1 MRPPRLKRGR
11 EAAAATV
18 MLSRVLWI
26 VVVLFPVSELT
37 LTVIKRADSKSAHSE
52 DRGSMRHLWLAIA
65 VGVAAAVVSQNVVLA
80 RLSIPSRAVR
90 VFALVLLLGGL
101 AIRWASIVTLGRL
114 FTVDVAIQQGHA
126 LVDRGVY
133 RFVRHPSYSGLLLA
147 FLGLGLVFA
156 NWLSLL
162 VLMVPITLAVINRI
176 AKEERAL
183 LVALGPSYAAYCAR
197 TKRLFPGLV

>member
-1 MRPPRLKRGR
+1 
-11 EAAAATV
+11 
-18 MLSRVLWI
+18 MLSGVLWI
-26 VVVLFPVSELT
+26 VVVLFPVSEIT
-37 LTVIKRADSKSAHSE
+37 LAILKRADSTSARGE
-52 DRGSMRHLWLAIA
+52 DRGSMRLLWLAIA
-65 VGVAAAVVSQNVVLA
+65 VGVASAVVSQWAVLA
-80 RLSIPSRAVR
+80 RLPFPSRLVR
-90 VFALVLLLGGL
+90 VLALALLLGGL

-126 LVDRGVY
+126 LVQRGLY

-147 FLGLGLVFA
+147 FFGLGLVFA

-162 VLMVPITLAVINRI
+162 VLMVPVTLAVINRI
-176 AKEERAL
+176 AKEEQAL

>member
-1 MRPPRLKRGR
+1 MLK
-11 EAAAATV
+11 T
-18 MLSRVLWI
+18 VLWI
-26 VVVLFPVSELT
+26 VVVLFPVSEIT
-37 LTVIKRADSKSAHSE
+37 LAILKRADSQSAKRE
-52 DRGSMRHLWLAIA
+52 DRGSMRLLWLAIA
-65 VGVAAAVVSQNVVLA
+65 LSVTSAVGSQWVVSARVPFPSGLVRVLA
-80 RLSIPSRAVR
+80 FS
-90 VFALVLLLGGL
+90 LLLGGL
-101 AIRWASIVTLGRL
+101 VIRWASIVTLGRL
-114 FTVDVAIQQGHA
+114 FTVDVAIQQGHT
-126 LVDRGVY
+126 LVQLGLY

-147 FLGLGLVFA
+147 FLGLGLFFA